1 MCLYTGKFTDSFH
14 SLKSFLS
21 ALLKSKIAMFEDAII
36 FLYAKGMTVRDIQAT
51 LQDLYHVDVSHTL
64 ISKVTDVV
72 NEEVQQ

>member
-1 MCLYTGKFTDSFH
+1 
-14 SLKSFLS
+14 
-21 ALLKSKIAMFEDAII
+21 MFEDAII

>member
-1 MCLYTGKFTDSFH
+1 
-14 SLKSFLS
+14 
-21 ALLKSKIAMFEDAII
+21 MFEDAII

-51 LQDLYHVDVSHTL
+51 LQDLYHVDVFHTL